1 MRLVEWML
9 PVLLASPLLARPK
22 TDVVV
27 LDNGDRLTCEIK
39 KLERGKLTVKTD
51 ASGTITV
58 KWTHVLGIRTDFPF
72 QLELQSGARHTGP
85 IEFLE
90 PGKIGVGDGAERTV
104 LETLRVVEMIP
115 IESSILSRMKGSV
128 DAGYDFTQATSATTW
143 SASAEITYRTP
154 RNEVDLK
161 ASSNIHEQE
170 GSENT
175 NRQNVGLV
183 AQRFFQDRWFAA
195 AIGQA
200 EKSAN
205 QGLDFRGLLGGGLGR
220 RLVQTNRSRI
230 SVLTGAAF
238 SREKFEDRTDFD
250 SNAEIITAILA
261 ETFRFDSPELDLS
274 GSLVVLPN
282 MTTWGRYR
290 LQANAK
296 ARIELLR
303 NFYWSLTVYESYD
316 SEPPSATSRKN
327 DFGVTTSL
335 GWSFK

>member
-1 MRLVEWML
+1 MGLVTWML
-9 PVLLASPLLARPK
+9 PLLLASPLLARPK

-104 LETLRVVEMIP
+104 VETLRVVEMIP

-154 RNEVDLK
+154 RIEIDVN

-303 NFYWSLTVYESYD
+303 DFYWSLTLYESYD
-316 SEPPSATSRKN
+316 SQPPSATSRKN